1 MKVEKQVL
9 GSPMGLHLENLY
21 KKKNLGHTHPHRR
34 ACACRRLCEDMEK
47 MTIYKPRRE
56 ASEETNPVDNL
67 SQTSG
72 LQDCEKINLSFKFS
86 NLWYFVRAAL
96 AN

>member
-1 MKVEKQVL
+1 
-9 GSPMGLHLENLY
+9 
-21 KKKNLGHTHPHRR
+21 
-34 ACACRRLCEDMEK
+34 MEK